1 MEHPWTTSWGAP
13 VDFLLGPLW
22 TSCLGFGFAW
32 GLRQVLVPRRL
43 FITVI
48 LSVLLFLCLCGVLK
62 HFCRKCK
69 EPEPEL
75 DLSMDYSVDSYTRH
89 PRSYPEEIRAPIPE
103 NPPPYD
109 EVSVPQP

>member
-1 MEHPWTTSWGAP
+1 MK
-13 VDFLLGPLW
+13 
-22 TSCLGFGFAW
+22 
-32 GLRQVLVPRRL
+32 L

-69 EPEPEL
+69 ESEPEE
-75 DLSMDYSVDSYTRH
+75 DLSMDYSVDPYTRH

-109 EVSVPQP
+109 EVILKPNQDLPPREPPPPYSFRPEGSWGVNRGIDNPAF